1 VTILLTK
8 IRRESHLLAISKDNG
23 KHWYFM
29 DTANLLRDNVKSI
42 LPHYNMELKIPAK
55 EQPVRIEE

>member
-1 VTILLTK
+1 
-8 IRRESHLLAISKDNG
+8 
-23 KHWYFM
+23 M